1 MKDGV
6 KNYLQ
11 RVGSDYDLG
20 QLAYLANLDLVSKVY
35 PEIASS
41 VVNELE
47 NQRTH
52 LKLIASEN
60 YSSLSV
66 QAAMGN
72 LLTDKYAEGFPEHR
86 YYGGCENIDAVEMAA
101 CKLACEVFGAEHA
114 YVQPHSGAD
123 ANIVAYWAILT
134 AKVEASF
141 MKQFEETING
151 KLKTR
156 KLEDLSKDEWETLR
170 KLLGNQKLMG
180 LDYYSGGHLTH
191 GYVQNVS
198 SKMFICSSYSVDKE
212 TGLLDYDAIEKQA
225 LKEKPLILLAGY
237 SAYPRKINFK
247 RFSEIAKK
255 CGAVFMVDMAH
266 FAGLVAGKVFTGE
279 YNPVLWADVVTS
291 TTHKTLRGPR
301 GALILCKKEFAESVD
316 KGCPLVL
323 GGPLPHVMAAKAV
336 ALKEAS
342 SKDFE
347 VYAHN
352 VQKNCVAMADECM
365 KLGMT
370 LQTNGT
376 DNHLM
381 LINVTSYGLNGR
393 QAENALSECGITSN
407 RNSLPFDPNGP
418 WWTSGLRIGTA
429 AITSLGMGEN
439 EARQIARIIHKI
451 LKGSTP
457 SISKTG
463 NQSKANVTVDDATKS
478 EVIAE
483 VKALLQRFVLYPN
496 LDLEYMKKTYC

>member
-1 MKDGV
+1 MKNGL
-6 KNYLQ
+6 KSYLEKT
-11 RVGSDYDLG
+11 GSNYDLG
-20 QLAYLANLDLVSKVY
+20 LVAYLANLDLISKVY
-35 PEIASS
+35 PEIAAS

-60 YSSLSV
+60 YSSLST

-72 LLTDKYAEGFPEHR
+72 LLTDKYAEGTPEHR
-86 YYGGCENIDAVEMAA
+86 YYGGCENVDAVEIAA
-101 CKLACEVFGAEHA
+101 GKLACEIFGADHA

-123 ANIVAYWAILT
+123 ANMVAYWAILS
-134 AKVEASF
+134 ARVEAKY
-141 MKQFEETING
+141 MKKFEETVNG
-151 KLKTR
+151 KLKTK
-156 KLEDLSKDEWETLR
+156 KLEDLSPAEWEELR

-198 SKMFICSSYSVDKE
+198 AKMFVCTPYPVDKE
-212 TGLLDYDAIEKQA
+212 TGLLDYDAIEAQA
-225 LKEKPLILLAGY
+225 MKEKPLILLAGY

-266 FAGLVAGKVFTGE
+266 FAGLVAGKVFEGE
-279 YNPVLWADVVTS
+279 YNPVLWADVVTT

-301 GALILCKKEFAESVD
+301 GAMVLCKKEFAEHVD

-336 ALKEAS
+336 AFKEAAS
-342 SKDFE
+342 TDFQK
-347 VYAHN
+347 YAHN
-352 VQKNCVAMADECM
+352 VQKNAAAMADECM
-365 KLGMT
+365 KLGMK

-376 DNHLM
+376 DNHL
-381 LINVTSYGLNGR
+381 LLVNVTGYGINGR

-418 WWTSGLRIGTA
+418 WWTSGLRIGTP
-429 AITSLGMGEN
+429 AITSLGMGEK
-439 EARQIARIIHKI
+439 EARLIAQLIHKV
-451 LKGSTP
+451 LSASKPALTP
-457 SISKTG
+457 SGKT
-463 NQSKANVTVDDATKS
+463 SKANVVIDEKVKK

-483 VKALLQRFVLYPN
+483 VKKLLDKFVLYPN
-496 LDLEYMKKTYC
+496 LDLEYMKKIYN